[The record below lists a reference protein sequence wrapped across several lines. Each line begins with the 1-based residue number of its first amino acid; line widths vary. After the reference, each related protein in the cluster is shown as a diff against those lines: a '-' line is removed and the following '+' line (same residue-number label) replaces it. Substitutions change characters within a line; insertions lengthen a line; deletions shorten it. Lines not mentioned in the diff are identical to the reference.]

1 MLFRWLNQMH
11 LLHHMQQTDISLFR
25 KQLDVIQTIHFITEQ
40 FVSLLLEDPV
50 RPTIP
55 HTDRIG
61 ENKDIFVFRDE
72 DDVVK
77 AITCVSYQKTIPTT
91 EGELFEKCID
101 PSVAV
106 FYTIWSYAA
115 GAGRSLIQAAQEDI
129 KTNEPEIKTY
139 VTLSPKTEMARR
151 FHHKNGAITLREN
164 KDSVNYQYH

>member
-1 MLFRWLNQMH
+1 
-11 LLHHMQQTDISLFR
+11 MQQTDISPLR
-25 KQLDVIQTIHFITEQ
+25 RWLDVIQTIHFITEQ

-72 DDVVK
+72 TDTVK

-91 EGELFEKCID
+91 EAELFEKCID

-106 FYTIWSYAA
+106 FYTIWSYAP
-115 GAGRSLIQAAQEDI
+115 GAGRKLIFDAVKHI
-129 KTNEPEIKTY
+129 KENRKEITRF
-139 VTLSPKTEMARR
+139 VTLSPPTDMARK
-151 FHHKNGAITLREN
+151 FHLRNGAIVFREN
-164 KDSVNYQYH
+164 EQTVNYEYKQTVLL